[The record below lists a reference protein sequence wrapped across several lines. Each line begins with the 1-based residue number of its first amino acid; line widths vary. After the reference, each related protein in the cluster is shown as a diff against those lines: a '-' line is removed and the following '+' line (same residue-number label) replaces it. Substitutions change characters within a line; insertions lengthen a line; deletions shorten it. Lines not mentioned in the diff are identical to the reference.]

1 MLLQNTTEDLCARPH
16 EDEIWNANTSHVALS
31 PSLHQDYEPQ
41 LPEMSTPR
49 TPWDTL
55 LNLVLADAQESFA
68 YKEKSNTSTEEC
80 YCLPA
85 SQPLTQLKGGTS
97 LQPFKSSG
105 SSGLGVPAPHH
116 RRCHPGAGFDAS
128 TEHRRLPAAHKRVP
142 HMSLELLLLFTL
154 CGEQTFS
161 MTLHTKG

>member
-1 MLLQNTTEDLCARPH
+1 MLLQNATEDLCARPH

-31 PSLHQDYEPQ
+31 PSLHRDYEPQ

-85 SQPLTQLKGGTS
+85 THTTQGWNLSPALQIIWELRAGCPCSPSQE
-97 LQPFKSSG
+97 
-105 SSGLGVPAPHH
+105 VPPWRRVRCKHRAPQ
-116 RRCHPGAGFDAS
+116 
-128 TEHRRLPAAHKRVP
+128 AAR
-142 HMSLELLLLFTL
+142 SA
-154 CGEQTFS
+154 
-161 MTLHTKG
+161 